1 MEHRGFLR
9 KAFLTVALGSAIT
22 LTATGCMGPTMGPAV
37 PDTDWETEYYD
48 ALSPHTQLALGV
60 MKALKETPELV
71 PSGSRAEIARRWQKL
86 ADLIGAK
93 APPAEIS
100 SARREVENALGHELV
115 AKIKTEKPT
124 TGDLMGF
131 MMSSG
136 TRIPKGGMKSLNPDH
151 VAAVK
156 VVEVLN
162 KTVINN

>member
-1 MEHRGFLR
+1 MELRGFLR
-9 KAFLTVALGSAIT
+9 KTLLTVALGSAIA
-22 LTATGCMGPTMGPAV
+22 LTATGCMGPAMGPAI
-37 PDTDWETEYYD
+37 PDTGWETDYYD

-60 MKALKETPELV
+60 MTALKEAPDLV
-71 PSGSRAEIARRWQKL
+71 PLGSRAEIARRWQKL

-115 AKIKTEKPT
+115 AKIKAERPT

-151 VAAVK
+151 VAALK

-162 KTVINN
+162 KTVLK